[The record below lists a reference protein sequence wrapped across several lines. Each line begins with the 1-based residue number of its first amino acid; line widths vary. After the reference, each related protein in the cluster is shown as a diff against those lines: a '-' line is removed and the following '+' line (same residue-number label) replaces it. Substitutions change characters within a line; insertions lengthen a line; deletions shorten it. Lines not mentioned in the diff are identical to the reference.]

1 MAEFELLRKFYLT
14 SNENGLKVYHTNA
27 VLVYERLAMDELL
40 KTVITE
46 PWLLSDLENVTAVAQ
61 HYGVMTRLF
70 GLDV

>member
-14 SNENGLKVYHTNA
+14 SNENGLKVY

-46 PWLLSDLENVTAVAQ
+46 PWLLSDLENVTALAQ